1 MKSNNLAFFAKTFLI
16 VSMLLYADREAWSQ
30 TKPGMRIAFG
40 SCNRQNLPQPMWD
53 HVAATEPD
61 LWIWLGDNIYGDT
74 DDMNV
79 LKEKYDIQK
88 NQEAYKKFRSNVP
101 VIGVWDDHDYGRN
114 DAGKQYPYK
123 QESQKLAL
131 DFLDEPAESPRRRQ
145 KGIYTSNTYE
155 VGSKTVKVILLDA
168 RYHRDTLMKDSNKN
182 YISNKNGDILGKTQ
196 WKWLRS
202 ELKSNADVYIISS
215 GIQFLSEEHPY
226 EKWANFPAAKKRF
239 LDLLRKSKPNGVILL
254 SGDRHI
260 GEFSK
265 ISINGLG
272 FPLYEITSSGLTHSA
287 VNNTGEAN
295 KFRVGPLVN
304 QKHYGELDITEDNKK
319 LTVKMYLKG
328 IETPTFH
335 TEQVTF

>member
-1 MKSNNLAFFAKTFLI
+1 MNVNYLISSAKAFLI
-16 VSMLLYADREAWSQ
+16 ISILLITGVEARSQ
-30 TKPGMRIAFG
+30 SKPGMRIAFG

-114 DAGKQYPYK
+114 DAGKQYPFK
-123 QESQKLAL
+123 KESQKLAL
-131 DFLDEPAESPRRRQ
+131 DFLDEPAQSPRRSQ
-145 KGIYTSNTYE
+145 EGIYTSNTYK

-168 RYHRDTLMKDSNKN
+168 RYHRDTLMKDTNKN
-182 YISNKNGDILGKTQ
+182 YIVNQGGDILGETQ
-196 WKWLRS
+196 WKWLKS
-202 ELKSNADVYIISS
+202 ELASNADAYIIAS

-226 EKWANFPAAKKRF
+226 EKWANFPVAKKRF
-239 LDLLRKSKPNGVILL
+239 LDLLQSSKAKGVVLL

-265 ISINGLG
+265 TSISGLD
-272 FPLYEITSSGLTHSA
+272 FPLYDITSSGMTHSA
-287 VNNTGEAN
+287 TNNTGEVN
-295 KFRVGPLVN
+295 KYRVGPLVN
-304 QKHYGELDITEDNKK
+304 QKHYGVMDISENNKK
-319 LTVKMYLKG
+319 LNVTMHLKG
-328 IETPTFH
+328 IETSTFH